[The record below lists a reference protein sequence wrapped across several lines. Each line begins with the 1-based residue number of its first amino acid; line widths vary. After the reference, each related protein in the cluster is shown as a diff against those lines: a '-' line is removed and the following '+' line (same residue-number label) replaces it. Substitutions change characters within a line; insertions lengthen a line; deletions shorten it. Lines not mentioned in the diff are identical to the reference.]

1 MPNVENHEWSYIN
14 VPGKT
19 NLVHKTVG
27 QLVTESA
34 KIYGEKEAVVFL
46 DQNIRKNFLQIN
58 EEANKMA
65 AALLSIGLQPG
76 DRVIIASYAFI
87 HADEMKSHRPRLV
100 FVDEANQ
107 IKHCG
112 PEVPGPQLRNV
123 NDSSEAHF
131 AGGAS
136 PGHLP
141 ADISQ
146 TDRLP

>member
-76 DRVIIASYAFI
+76 DRLAIWGPNVYEWYLTQWATAKAGIILV
-87 HADEMKSHRPRLV
+87 MKL
-100 FVDEANQ
+100 
-107 IKHCG
+107 IK
-112 PEVPGPQLRNV
+112 
-123 NDSSEAHF
+123 
-131 AGGAS
+131 
-136 PGHLP
+136 
-141 ADISQ
+141 
-146 TDRLP
+146 